1 MKTTFKNLAV
11 GDKFKFN
18 HDGLPF
24 MDDLGPFVKVS
35 ARKYALLI
43 SSSGRSLAHYQ
54 VGRISVEVDKI

>member
-35 ARKYALLI
+35 ARKYALLT
-43 SSSGRSLAHYQ
+43 SAGRSLGHHQ